1 MSTAVET
8 KKFTIEEYLEMEYSS
23 DIRHYFYNGIIEPMP
38 YTSENHGLIVANLLR
53 EIGNHVV
60 KTPGFRVYPS
70 DRMLYV
76 PDCNLNYYPDVM
88 IVKGPSQFHQHS
100 EKMQAT
106 INPHTLIEVLSD
118 STEQKDKIDKWRCYR
133 QIPSLQQYIKVAQD
147 PIYIDILS
155 RIPGSTKW
163 ENDYISNLEQ
173 SVNIA
178 GFDIKAKDI
187 YHFVHPAKEKE
198 EKSE

>member
-38 YTSENHGLIVANLLR
+38 YTSENHGLIVANL
-53 EIGNHVV
+53 IGELHAAI
-60 KTPGFRVYPS
+60 KGTEFRVYPS